1 MTEEA
6 KLVERLRGVNMDRV
20 TPVDALRLHDQDS
33 ATFPLSAE
41 DVEGVLA
48 LIDEAADTIERLSR
62 ERDEALRYATGLLA
76 SFVHEHCDPVP
87 EWKPLPDLLGV
98 LTQLD
103 NATTVTRD
111 IKAERDAEREACAQI
126 AESFHVEKHEPS
138 RYVPGDDDETLGYFV
153 PPTTR
158 TSGPLP
164 KRIAAAIRARSD
176 ALRGKEQGR

>member
-6 KLVERLRGVNMDRV
+6 KLVELRELAKQA
-20 TPVDALRLHDQDS
+20 TPGPWTFGAQWICRKLGDPRQPGNPDTDYQYLAQVPLNDYDSPRWNADAAFIAACDPQ
-33 ATFPLSAE
+33 TILS
-41 DVEGVLA
+41 L
-48 LIDEAADTIERLSR
+48 LDEIERLS
-62 ERDEALRYATGLLA
+62 
-76 SFVHEHCDPVP
+76 
-87 EWKPLPDLLGV
+87 
-98 LTQLD
+98 
-103 NATTVTRD
+103 N
-111 IKAERDAEREACAQI
+111 ERDAEREACAQI

-176 ALRGKEQGR
+176 ALRGKGQG